1 MFIHSVYF
9 SLRDD
14 LTPAERRRFEDGIRS
29 LAAIESVER
38 GHIGKP
44 APTDRAVID
53 RAYTHALILIFADQ
67 RAHDDYQVH
76 PVHDSFREQCAGYWS
91 GIRIFDTITNRGG

>member
-9 SLRDD
+9 KLRDD
-14 LTPAERRRFEDGIRS
+14 LTSIERRRFDEGIRS

-38 GHIGKP
+38 GYIGVP
-44 APTDRAVID
+44 AGTDRPIID
-53 RAYTHALILIFADQ
+53 RDYTHALILAFADQ

-76 PVHDSFREQCAGYWS
+76 PVHDRFREQCAGYWS
-91 GIRIFDTITNRGG
+91 GIRIFDTITNS